1 MSDLKELADW
11 LDWGWRVDRESQW
24 VAGSSSLSQAAA
36 IIRRLADSQ
45 DEGRELVVELAE
57 RDKGS
62 TFYGTF
68 YDWSEVP
75 VVHRT
80 RWQLSNDCAALLT
93 KLLELDA

>member
-11 LDWGWRVDRESQW
+11 LAPNFTTHWRVDRERFD
-24 VAGSSSLSQAAA
+24 QAAA
-36 IIRRLADSQ
+36 IIRRLADSR
-45 DEGRELVVELAE
+45 DEALELVVELAE

-62 TFYGTF
+62 TFNA
-68 YDWSEVP
+68 WSGVP
-75 VVHRT
+75 VVNRT